1 MDAISSFILKGM
13 SPQLIAADIKRS
25 INFYT
30 KKLGFSLEFNYEDFY
45 AGVSKDG
52 YTIHLKSGNPTV
64 EERKSRRDNEHLDLV
79 FSVDNI
85 EYLYNEMLVAAIE
98 IIQPLRTMPYGKE
111 FYIAD
116 PDGYIIGFLEQKIVG

>member
-1 MDAISSFILKGM
+1 MDVISSFILKGM
-13 SPQLIAADIKRS
+13 CPQLIVADIKQS
-25 INFYT
+25 IKFYT

-52 YTIHLKSGNPTV
+52 FTIHLKSGKPSG
-64 EERKSRRDNEHLDLV
+64 EERKNRRDNEHLDLV

-85 EYLYNEMLVAAIE
+85 ETLYKELSVNAE
-98 IIQPLRTMPYGKE
+98 ITQPLRSMPYGKE

-116 PDGYIIGFLEQKIVG
+116 PDRYIIGFLE

>member
-13 SPQLIAADIKRS
+13 SPQLIVTDIKQS
-25 INFYT
+25 IKFYT

-52 YTIHLKSGNPTV
+52 FTIHLKSGKPSG
-64 EERKSRRDNEHLDLV
+64 EERKNRRDNEHLDLV

-85 EYLYNEMLVAAIE
+85 ETLYKELSVNAE
-98 IIQPLRTMPYGKE
+98 ITQPLRTMPYGKE

-116 PDGYIIGFLEQKIVG
+116 PDRYIIGFLE

>member
-13 SPQLIAADIKRS
+13 SPQLIVTDIKRS
-25 INFYT
+25 IKFYT
-30 KKLGFSLEFNYEDFY
+30 QKLGFSLEFNYEDFY

-52 YTIHLKSGNPTV
+52 YAIHLKSGKPSV
-64 EERKSRRDNEHLDLV
+64 EERKNRRVNEHLDLV

-85 EYLYNEMLVAAIE
+85 EYLYNEMLVTATE

-111 FYIAD
+111 FYITD
-116 PDGYIIGFLEQKIVG
+116 PDGYIIGFLE

>member
-13 SPQLIAADIKRS
+13 SPQLIVADIKRS
-25 INFYT
+25 IKFYT
-30 KKLGFSLEFNYEDFY
+30 LKLGFSLEFNYEDFY

-52 YTIHLKSGNPTV
+52 YTIHLKSGKPSV
-64 EERKSRRDNEHLDLV
+64 EERENRRDNEHLDLV

-85 EYLYNEMLVAAIE
+85 EALYKEISGSAIE
-98 IIQPLRTMPYGKE
+98 IIQTLRAMPYGRE

-116 PDGYIIGFLEQKIVG
+116 PDGYIIGFLE

>member
-13 SPQLIAADIKRS
+13 SPQLIVTDIKRS
-25 INFYT
+25 VKFYT
-30 KKLGFSLEFNYEDFY
+30 RKLGFSLEFNYEDFY

-52 YTIHLKSGNPTV
+52 YTIHLKSGKPSI
-64 EERKSRRDNEHLDLV
+64 EERKNRRDNEHLDLV

-85 EYLYNEMLVAAIE
+85 EGLFEEILVSAID

-111 FYIAD
+111 FYLAD
-116 PDGYIIGFLEQKIVG
+116 PDGYIIGFLE

>member
-1 MDAISSFILKGM
+1 MDGISSFILKGM
-13 SPQLIAADIKRS
+13 SPQLIVADIKRS
-25 INFYT
+25 IKFYT
-30 KKLGFSLEFNYEDFY
+30 IKLGFSLEFNYEDFY

-52 YTIHLKSGNPTV
+52 YVIHLKCGMPSA

-85 EYLYNEMLVAAIE
+85 EYLYNEMLVAAID
-98 IIQPLRTMPYGKE
+98 IIQPLRIMPYGRE

-116 PDGYIIGFLEQKIVG
+116 PDGYIIGFLE